1 MVNLEREGR
10 LAVREGLWV
19 ARACARGVD
28 GAVREVSCAGGR
40 ISNLEGYFFEGRK
53 MAGCYPPTLEEASV
67 RELSVLDLPALG
79 FPTRPIRGSRG
90 ILKRLNRDL
99 VYGRQMWKGA
109 RIESLS
115 YMLGAR
121 VFGGKYLPRF

>member
-1 MVNLEREGR
+1 MREGW
-10 LAVREGLWV
+10 WV
-19 ARACARGVD
+19 ACACAARRGD
-28 GAVREVSCAGGR
+28 GAVREVSCAGGC
-40 ISNLEGYFFEGRK
+40 ISNLEVFCFVGGK

-79 FPTRPIRGSRG
+79 FPTRPMRGSRG
-90 ILKRLNRDL
+90 ILEQLNRELD
-99 VYGRQMWKGA
+99 YAGRMWKGA

-115 YMLGAR
+115 DMLGAR